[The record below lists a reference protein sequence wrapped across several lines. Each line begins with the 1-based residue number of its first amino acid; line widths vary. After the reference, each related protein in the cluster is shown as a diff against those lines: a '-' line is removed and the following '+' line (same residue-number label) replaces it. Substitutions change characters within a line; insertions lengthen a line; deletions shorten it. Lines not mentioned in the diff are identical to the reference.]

1 MIILYRI
8 YATLDT
14 IFNQA
19 IYIKSIFSKK
29 LEGFMGAGQTI
40 RINTKRLQYLLDL
53 FGMDE
58 SRLKSIIE
66 SELKKPLDL
75 SKPINKGT
83 LAEID
88 TIFNRGLD
96 FYTNPNPI
104 NKANSSILFRKENIS
119 DDLDIGDVQL
129 ITKCE
134 EQMHYISGLAKISD
148 FAFTQR
154 TLPNFSLQVS
164 PQEVAKK
171 MQILLPTKQNLSDKQ
186 FLESFIK
193 NLAEH
198 NILVLENIETHN
210 KKYKSNL
217 CGFFIKPNIIALKN
231 QGRKREI
238 FTLAHELGHY
248 LLENE
253 NIDKDIFIQNPQNEE
268 KWCNQFAFYLL
279 IGEKLSTL
287 ESLQKDEINIE
298 NKIIKNISAQ
308 KHISRLALFYQH
320 LSIKNITWQ
329 DYSLLKEELEQK
341 YREKK
346 QAQSTNNDNNKKG
359 GFASQP
365 PIISPLQKDIF
376 VNAFLEGVVD
386 EYTLRTRFKNY
397 IKNDNL
403 ESFIYG

>member
-1 MIILYRI
+1 
-8 YATLDT
+8 
-14 IFNQA
+14 
-19 IYIKSIFSKK
+19 
-29 LEGFMGAGQTI
+29 MGARQTI
-40 RINTKRLQYLLDL
+40 QINIERLQYLLDL
-53 FGMDE
+53 FRMD
-58 SRLKSIIE
+58 KYV
-66 SELKKPLDL
+66 L
-75 SKPINKGT
+75 SKAINKESIDFTQPINKTT
-83 LAEID
+83 LQEID
-88 TIFNRGLD
+88 KIFHRGLD

-119 DDLDIGDVQL
+119 DDLDIGDVQF

-134 EQMHYISGLAKISD
+134 EQMHYISGLAKLSD

-154 TLPNFSLQVS
+154 KLPNFSLQDS

-171 MQILLPTKQNLSDKQ
+171 MQILLPPKQNLSDKQ
-186 FLESFIK
+186 FLESFIE

-217 CGFFIKPNIIALKN
+217 CGFFIKPNVIALKN

-279 IGEKLSTL
+279 IGEKLSVL
-287 ESLQKDEINIE
+287 ESLQKNEINIE

-346 QAQSTNNDNNKKG
+346 QAQNTNNDNNKKG

>member
-1 MIILYRI
+1 M
-8 YATLDT
+8 A
-14 IFNQA
+14 QS
-19 IYIKSIFSKK
+19 IK
-29 LEGFMGAGQTI
+29 
-40 RINTKRLQYLLDL
+40 INIERLKYLLDL
-53 FGMDE
+53 FKMDE
-58 SRLKSIIE
+58 LCLKSIIE
-66 SELKKPLDL
+66 PKLKKTIDL
-75 SKPINKGT
+75 SQPINKGT

-88 TIFNRGLD
+88 SIFNRGLD

-119 DDLDIGDVQL
+119 DDLGIGDVQF
-129 ITKCE
+129 ITSCE
-134 EQMHYISGLAKISD
+134 EQMRYISGLAKLSD

-154 TLPNFSLQVS
+154 KLPNFSLQDL

-171 MQILLPTKQNLSDKQ
+171 MQILLPAQSKSDKQ

-248 LLENE
+248 LLNDE

-279 IGEKLSTL
+279 IGEKLSVL
-287 ESLQKDEINIE
+287 ESLQKDEINVE
-298 NKIIKNISAQ
+298 NKTIKNISAQ
-308 KHISRLALFYQH
+308 KYISRLALFYHCVNSGKIKWGDYH
-320 LSIKNITWQ
+320 LLK
-329 DYSLLKEELEQK
+329 DELLKEYKDKQ
-341 YREKK
+341 
-346 QAQSTNNDNNKKG
+346 QAQKDKLDKSKKS
-359 GFASQP
+359 GFAVQI

-376 VNAFLEGVVD
+376 INAFLEGVVD
-386 EYTLRTRFKNY
+386 EYTLRTHFN
-397 IKNDNL
+397 IKHNNL
-403 ESFIYG
+403 ESFVYG

>member
-1 MIILYRI
+1 
-8 YATLDT
+8 
-14 IFNQA
+14 
-19 IYIKSIFSKK
+19 
-29 LEGFMGAGQTI
+29 MGTRQTI
-40 RINTKRLQYLLDL
+40 QINIERLQYLLDL
-53 FGMDE
+53 FRID
-58 SRLKSIIE
+58 KYA
-66 SELKKPLDL
+66 L
-75 SKPINKGT
+75 SKAINKEAIDFIKPINKIT
-83 LAEID
+83 LKAID
-88 TIFNRGLD
+88 SIFNRGLD

-119 DDLDIGDVQL
+119 DDLDIGDVQF

-134 EQMHYISGLAKISD
+134 EQIHYISGLAKLSD

-154 TLPNFSLQVS
+154 KLSNFSLQDS

-171 MQILLPTKQNLSDKQ
+171 MQILLPTKQNLNDKQ

-217 CGFFIKPNIIALKN
+217 SGFFIKPNIIALKN

-298 NKIIKNISAQ
+298 NKTIKNISAQ
-308 KHISRLALFYQH
+308 KYISRLALFYHCANSGKIKWSDYH
-320 LSIKNITWQ
+320 LLK
-329 DYSLLKEELEQK
+329 DELLKEYK
-341 YREKK
+341 DKK
-346 QAQSTNNDNNKKG
+346 QAQKDKLDKKQKS
-359 GFASQP
+359 GFAVQT

-376 VNAFLEGVVD
+376 INAFLEGIVD